1 MKKTNI
7 EICLTENA
15 QVILQRLG
23 LDPEKYGS
31 AYNGESAGLDL
42 YNIGPEVNILSRNKW
57 TAFGEKSV
65 QIPTGV
71 RVNIPMNMVGL
82 IKGRGSITQTGLIV
96 RAGVIDAGYTGEIF
110 VNLVNIGE
118 RDTTVNPGAKL
129 PVQLVVLP
137 CHNIF
142 KTITYTDY
150 MKSMDQSKRMGG
162 SLGSS
167 D

>member
-1 MKKTNI
+1 
-7 EICLTENA
+7 
-15 QVILQRLG
+15 
-23 LDPEKYGS
+23 
-31 AYNGESAGLDL
+31 
-42 YNIGPEVNILSRNKW
+42 
-57 TAFGEKSV
+57 
-65 QIPTGV
+65 
-71 RVNIPMNMVGL
+71 MNMVGL

-110 VNLVNIGE
+110 VNLVNIDE